1 MLQNLI
7 RLTCCLLFVASA
19 NAADKMNLLIIQTD
33 EHHFGTL
40 GCYGGRIV
48 GTQNID
54 WLAKNGVLCTSFYAT
69 TPVCSPSRA
78 AFISGHYPQKTPV
91 VTNNIP
97 LSDSVITFAHILKQ
111 QGYATGFAGKW
122 HLDGPGKPQWAPNRK
137 FGFTDNRWMY
147 NRGHWKKFEITQ
159 KGPRVAASNAK
170 GQANYDLA
178 GADEKSFSTDWLCDR
193 AVDFIHENSDKP
205 FCYYVSLPDP
215 HGPNTVR
222 APYDTMYANV
232 KVPIPL
238 TLQRQAAQIPNWGK
252 PANGVS
258 AAQLRKIMPAYYG
271 MVKCIDDNVGKLIAS
286 LKAEGVLEK
295 TIIVFTSDH
304 GDLCGEHGRLNKGV
318 PYEGSARVPFI
329 VCAPSCLPSGKV
341 VNEALTSVDF
351 FPTIMALLGAENS
364 QAVDGRDASEL
375 LAGKAT
381 NWHDIAFMR
390 STPNQPWLSAV
401 TSRFKLVISKSDKP
415 WLIDLQADPAEIVNL
430 YGQDKHDLL
439 IRRLTEEL
447 RDYTRKYDDPHARI
461 PEIRQQLFGNTN

>member
-1 MLQNLI
+1 
-7 RLTCCLLFVASA
+7 
-19 NAADKMNLLIIQTD
+19 
-33 EHHFGTL
+33 
-40 GCYGGRIV
+40 
-48 GTQNID
+48 
-54 WLAKNGVLCTSFYAT
+54 
-69 TPVCSPSRA
+69 
-78 AFISGHYPQKTPV
+78 
-91 VTNNIP
+91 
-97 LSDSVITFAHILKQ
+97 
-111 QGYATGFAGKW
+111 
-122 HLDGPGKPQWAPNRK
+122 
-137 FGFTDNRWMY
+137 
-147 NRGHWKKFEITQ
+147 
-159 KGPRVAASNAK
+159 
-170 GQANYDLA
+170 
-178 GADEKSFSTDWLCDR
+178 
-193 AVDFIHENSDKP
+193 
-205 FCYYVSLPDP
+205 
-215 HGPNTVR
+215 
-222 APYDTMYANV
+222 MYANV

-329 VCAPSCLPSGKV
+329 VCAPSCLPRGKV

-351 FPTIMALLGAENS
+351 FPTIMTLLGAENS

-381 NWHDIAFMR
+381 NWHDVAFMR

-415 WLIDLQADPAEIVNL
+415 WFIDLQADPSEVVNL
-430 YGQDKHDLL
+430 YGQSKHNLL

-447 RDYTRKYDDPHARI
+447 RDYARKHDDPHVRI
-461 PEIRQQLFGNTN
+461 PEIRQQLFGTTN

>member
-1 MLQNLI
+1 MLQKLI

-232 KVPIPL
+232 EVPIPL

-351 FPTIMALLGAENS
+351 FPTIMA
-364 QAVDGRDASEL
+364 
-375 LAGKAT
+375 
-381 NWHDIAFMR
+381 
-390 STPNQPWLSAV
+390 
-401 TSRFKLVISKSDKP
+401 
-415 WLIDLQADPAEIVNL
+415 
-430 YGQDKHDLL
+430 
-439 IRRLTEEL
+439 
-447 RDYTRKYDDPHARI
+447 
-461 PEIRQQLFGNTN
+461 